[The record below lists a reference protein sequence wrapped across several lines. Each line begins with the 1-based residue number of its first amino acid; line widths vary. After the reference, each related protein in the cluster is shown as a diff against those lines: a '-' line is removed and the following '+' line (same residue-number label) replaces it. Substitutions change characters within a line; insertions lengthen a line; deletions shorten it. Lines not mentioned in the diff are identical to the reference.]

1 MNEYLYAKLKT
12 LPLEPGCYLMKDK
25 NGTIIY
31 VGKAKVL
38 KNRVNSYFMGA
49 HNYKTTKLVSNIADF
64 DYIVTGS
71 EKEALLL
78 EINLIKKHRPK
89 YNIMFM
95 DDKSYPYIK
104 LSNEAYPTLK
114 VVRDLKKD
122 RKAKYFGPFPDAT
135 AAHNT
140 MKLLNTLYPLRKC
153 RSMPKKV
160 CLYYHIGSCLGP
172 CEKEI
177 DPEIYAKMKNDITK
191 FLKGDVKDI
200 KKELQEKMDQAIE
213 HMAFEQAKEI
223 HDLMISIDHIIDKQ
237 QIQTENNRD
246 LDVFNYYADKGYL
259 AIQGFFVRH
268 GTLLEKELSLTP
280 LYDDPQESF
289 ISFILQYY
297 QSHPMADEL
306 IVPLEVDISSLNEL
320 LDQKISQPFKGY
332 RLKLLDMA
340 KNNAKN
346 NLVQKFDV
354 LDRVQD
360 NNDESLSELAALLHK
375 DSVSRIEIYDNSH
388 LSGHFTVAGVVVYID
403 GVPSKNDYRL
413 YKLHTQNSDVD
424 SMKEV
429 FYRRYFRML
438 NENGPFPD
446 LILVDGGLN
455 QIHAA
460 KEILEQLDI
469 HLTVCGLVK
478 NEKHQTSNLMDE
490 EGNIIPVSLES
501 PLFFMLT
508 RMQDEVHRFAISY
521 HRRLRSKAQ
530 TKSILDDI
538 EGVGE
543 VRKKKLLNHF
553 KSFKRIQAATLEEL
567 SEIVPKEVASNIYD
581 VLHS

>member
-1 MNEYLYAKLKT
+1 MNDYLYAKLKT

-25 NGTIIY
+25 NGAIIY

-38 KNRVNSYFMGA
+38 KNRVNSYFVGA
-49 HNYKTTKLVSNIADF
+49 HNYKTTKLVSNISDF
-64 DYIVTGS
+64 DYIVTAS

-104 LSNEAYPTLK
+104 LSNEKYPTLK

-122 RKAKYFGPFPDAT
+122 RNAKYFGPFPDAT
-135 AAHNT
+135 AAYNT

-153 RSMPKKV
+153 RTMPKKV
-160 CLYYHIGSCLGP
+160 CLYYHIGACLGP
-172 CEKEI
+172 CEMEI
-177 DPEIYAKMKNDITK
+177 DSEVYAKMKSDITR
-191 FLKGDVKDI
+191 FLKGDVKQI
-200 KKELQEKMDQAIE
+200 KQELQKKMEDAVE
-213 HMAFEQAKEI
+213 EMAFEKAKEI
-223 HDLMISIDHIIDKQ
+223 RDLMISIDHIIDKQ

-259 AIQGFFVRH
+259 AIQGFFVRG

-280 LYDDPQESF
+280 LYDDPQDSF
-289 ISFILQYY
+289 ISFIMQYY
-297 QSHPMADEL
+297 QTHPMADEL
-306 IVPLEVDISSLNEL
+306 VVPLEVETSSLNEIFDKKL
-320 LDQKISQPFKGY
+320 VQPFKGY
-332 RLKLLDMA
+332 RQKLLDMA

-346 NLVQKFDV
+346 NLEQKFNV
-354 LDRVQD
+354 LDRVQE
-360 NNDESLSELAALLHK
+360 NNDESLKQLAELLSVE
-375 DSVSRIEIYDNSH
+375 SVSRIEIVDNSH
-388 LSGHFTVAGVVVYID
+388 ISGQFTVAGVVVFLD

-429 FYRRYFRML
+429 LYRRYFRML

-446 LILVDGGLN
+446 LLLLDGGLP

-460 KEILEQLDI
+460 EEILNSLDL
-469 HLTVCGLVK
+469 HLTICGLVK
-478 NEKHQTSNLMDE
+478 NDKHQTANLIDNKGE
-490 EGNIIPVSLES
+490 ILPVPLDS

-521 HRRLRSKAQ
+521 HRKLRSKAQ
-530 TKSILDDI
+530 TKSILDEI

-543 VRKKKLLNHF
+543 VRKKKLLSHF
-553 KSFKRIQAATLEEL
+553 KSFKKIQEASLEQLEEV
-567 SEIVPKEVASNIYD
+567 VPKDVAANIYRT
-581 VLHS
+581 LHS

>member
-1 MNEYLYAKLKT
+1 MNDYLYAKLKT
-12 LPLEPGCYLMKDK
+12 LPQEPGCYLMKDK

-31 VGKAKVL
+31 VGKAKIL
-38 KNRVNSYFMGA
+38 KNRVNSYFVGA
-49 HNYKTTKLVSNIADF
+49 HNYKTTKLVSNIVDF
-64 DYIVTGS
+64 DYIVTAS

-135 AAHNT
+135 AAYNT

-153 RSMPKKV
+153 KTMPKKV
-160 CLYYHIGSCLGP
+160 CLYYHIGACLGP
-172 CEKEI
+172 CEIEI
-177 DPEIYAKMKNDITK
+177 DPEIYAKMRNDITK

-200 KKELQEKMDQAIE
+200 KKELNDKMNLAIE
-213 HMAFEQAKEI
+213 QLAFEQAKEI
-223 HDLMISIDHIIDKQ
+223 HDLLISIDHIIDKQ
-237 QIQTENNRD
+237 QIQTENNQD

-289 ISFILQYY
+289 ISFIMQYY
-297 QSHPMADEL
+297 QAHPMGDEL
-306 IVPLEVDISSLNEL
+306 VVPLEIDATPLSEL
-320 LDQKISQPFKGY
+320 LEMKISQPFKGY

-346 NLVQKFDV
+346 NLEQKFNV

-360 NNDESLSELAALLHK
+360 SNDESLEELASLLNQK
-375 DSVSRIEIYDNSH
+375 SVSRIEIYDNSH
-388 LSGHFTVAGVVVYID
+388 ISGHFTVAGVVVYVD
-403 GVPSKNDYRL
+403 GIPSKNDYRL

-438 NENGPFPD
+438 NENGVFPD

-455 QIHAA
+455 QINAA
-460 KEILEQLDI
+460 KEILDMLDI
-469 HLTVCGLVK
+469 HVTICGLVK
-478 NEKHQTSNLMDE
+478 NDKHQTANLMNTDGE
-490 EGNIIPVSLES
+490 IIPISLES

-521 HRRLRSKAQ
+521 HRKLRSKAQ

-543 VRKKKLLNHF
+543 VRKKKLMNHF
-553 KSFKRIQAATLEEL
+553 KSFKKIKEATVDEL
-567 SEIVPKEVASNIYD
+567 SQVVPKEVAANIYNM
-581 VLHS
+581 LHS